1 MKDEDKDNRVYLRH
15 ILEAIDRIESFT
27 KAGNAEF
34 LESELQQNAVIW
46 NIGVI
51 GEGARQI
58 SNWLRNAHPEVPWQ
72 EIIATR
78 NRLVHEYF
86 NVDLDLLWEV
96 VARDIPSFKTRAEP
110 MLRNCRTP
118 QMHPE
123 VAFPGAALYPVS

>member
-51 GEGARQI
+51 GEAAR
-58 SNWLRNAHPEVPWQ
+58 
-72 EIIATR
+72 
-78 NRLVHEYF
+78 
-86 NVDLDLLWEV
+86 
-96 VARDIPSFKTRAEP
+96 
-110 MLRNCRTP
+110 
-118 QMHPE
+118 
-123 VAFPGAALYPVS
+123 